1 MIPWDTLNPEQ
12 RQAIEAWD
20 EALLVMA
27 PVGTGKT
34 NCLALR
40 AAHAMDQGVA
50 ASRILCLSFTNKAA
64 REVRER
70 LVRLLGKA
78 GGEVTAKTFHG
89 LCAQILRAEAPAIGW
104 DRDFLVYDEEDC
116 RSLFGQVAKR
126 ASIQYPEKDADGFE
140 FLLFQAATAAR
151 LSEFEDQPPRTPQQV
166 FDEALAGS
174 RLDFLKYRGGLDF
187 KPLLARYV
195 HALRECHAVDFADL
209 ILGVNR
215 LWQESPAALARWRA
229 RFAWIQI
236 DEVQDTNRSEYLP
249 LRLLAE
255 EHKRLSFFGDID
267 QTIYGWRGSAPHEVL
282 ADFRSRFAPVRE
294 LQFTRNYRSTRLIL
308 AACERLIKACPGA
321 VTEHIV
327 PDSAEE
333 GERPLL
339 YEADNSH
346 DEARWIQEQV
356 EAIRAR
362 AGIAYGDIAVLTRTN
377 FTARDLSRHFEE
389 LGLPHLQVDQF
400 KFFQRAEIKETLAH
414 LRLLLNP
421 HDANS
426 MMRYLRTPPK
436 GVGDAAIEA
445 LSHGTPREAGLKL
458 GDLLDPA
465 TFRTGDPFLPLMDAM
480 RAGRAVVWDIE
491 TTGLSIAADEIV
503 ELAAARCGVR
513 GVIETFHRYIRPS
526 KPVADSEP
534 IHHLSDAFLAENGL
548 APQIVIEEFRV
559 FCQGCVMVGHN
570 IANFDMPMLR
580 SVCVRL
586 GLPEWSECAVFDTLD
601 LARRYLRMPRHRLGD
616 IARRLNFQNVPTHRA
631 DSDVAATVELLQY
644 LLPKLEEGAAARLD
658 AVKKYGARFQP
669 LAAVMTA
676 WRGRMVTDRPPELLE
691 RILDESGLRKHY
703 GRDAADAARREHL
716 EELVALFKQFDDEAM
731 QPVDALLHVLSVA
744 SLAKEID
751 GQAADGNKVLLLTVH
766 QAKGL
771 EFDTVFVAGCAEGE
785 YPNQRSVREGQEVEE
800 QRLFYVAISRAKK
813 RLLFTYPMV
822 SKWGRQLI
830 RSRYLRL
837 ILTGGVH
844 E

>member
-20 EALLVMA
+20 EAILVMA

-40 AAHAMDQGVA
+40 AAYAMEQGIPA
-50 ASRILCLSFTNKAA
+50 ARILCLSFTNKAA

-70 LVRLLGKA
+70 LIRLLGKA

-89 LCAQILRAEAPAIGW
+89 LCAQILRAEAPIIGW

-116 RSLFGQVAKR
+116 RSLMGQAAKR
-126 ASIQYPEKDADGFE
+126 AQIAVPEKESDAFE

-166 FDEALAGS
+166 FDAALAAS
-174 RLDFLKYRGGLDF
+174 RLDFLKFRGGLLF
-187 KPLLARYV
+187 KPLLTEYM

-236 DEVQDTNRSEYLP
+236 DEVQDTNRGEYLP

-282 ADFRSRFAPVRE
+282 ADFKSRFAPVCE
-294 LQFTRNYRSTRLIL
+294 IHFTRNYRSTRNIL
-308 AACERLIKACPGA
+308 AACEKLILACPGA
-321 VTEHIV
+321 VTKRIV
-327 PDSAEE
+327 PDSAED
-333 GERPLL
+333 GEPLEF
-339 YEADNSH
+339 YEADNQL
-346 DEARWIQEQV
+346 DEARWMQKQI

-362 AGIAYGDIAVLTRTN
+362 TGIAYGDIAVLTRTN

-414 LRLLLNP
+414 LRLLINP

-426 MMRYLRTPPK
+426 MMRFLRTPPK

-445 LSHGTPREAGLKL
+445 LSHGAPREAGLKM

-491 TTGLSIAADEIV
+491 TTGLSIATDEIV
-503 ELAAARCGVR
+503 ELAAARCGVG
-513 GVIETFHRYIRPS
+513 GVIETFHRYLVPS
-526 KPVADSEP
+526 KKVLDSEP
-534 IHHLSDAFLAENGL
+534 IHHLSDDFLAQNGTD
-548 APQIVIEEFRV
+548 PHTVIEEFRS
-559 FCQGCVMVGHN
+559 FCQGCVLVGHN

-586 GLPEWSECAVFDTLD
+586 GLPAWGECAVFDTLD

-616 IARRLNFQNVPTHRA
+616 IARRLGFQNIPTHRA
-631 DSDVAATVELLQY
+631 DSDVAATVELLQH

-669 LAAVMTA
+669 LASTMTA
-676 WRGRMVTDRPPELLE
+676 WRARMMVDRPAELLE
-691 RILDESGLRKHY
+691 LVLDQSGLRKLY
-703 GRDAADAARREHL
+703 ASDAARREHL
-716 EELVALFKQFDDEAM
+716 EELAGLFQQFDDESM

-744 SLAKEID
+744 ALAKEID
-751 GQAADGNKVLLLTVH
+751 GQTADGSKVLLLTVH

-771 EFDTVFVAGCAEGE
+771 EFETVFVAGCAEGE

-813 RLLFTYPMV
+813 RLLFSYPMV
-822 SKWGRQLI
+822 NKWGRQQV

-837 ILTGGVH
+837 VR
-844 E
+844 

>member
-12 RQAIEAWD
+12 RQAIDAWD
-20 EALLVMA
+20 EAILVMA

-40 AAHAMDQGVA
+40 AAHAMDQGVP

-64 REVRER
+64 REVRDR

-89 LCAQILRAEAPAIGW
+89 LCAQILRAEAPVIGW

-116 RSLFGQVAKR
+116 RSLLGQVAKR
-126 ASIQYPEKDADGFE
+126 ANILPPEKDSDGFE

-166 FDEALAGS
+166 FDDAVAAS
-174 RLDFLKYRGGLDF
+174 RLDFLKHRDGLNF
-187 KPLLARYV
+187 KPLLTEYM

-209 ILGVNR
+209 IIGVNR

-236 DEVQDTNRSEYLP
+236 DEVQDTNRGEYLP
-249 LRLLAE
+249 LRLLAG

-282 ADFRSRFAPVRE
+282 ADFKSRFAPVRE
-294 LQFTRNYRSTRLIL
+294 IHFTRNYRSTRNIL
-308 AACERLIKACPGA
+308 AACEKLILACPGA
-321 VTEHIV
+321 VTKRIV
-327 PDSAEE
+327 PDSADD
-333 GERPLL
+333 GEPPTF
-339 YEADNSH
+339 YEADNSL
-346 DEARWIQEQV
+346 DEARWIQKQI

-362 AGIAYGDIAVLTRTN
+362 ANIGYGDIAVLTRTN
-377 FTARDLSRHFEE
+377 FTARDLSRHFED
-389 LGLPHLQVDQF
+389 LGLPHVQVDQF

-436 GVGDAAIEA
+436 GVGEAAIEA
-445 LSHGTPREAGLKL
+445 LSHGAPREAGLKM

-465 TFRTGDPFLPLMDAM
+465 TFLTGDPFLPFMDAT

-491 TTGLSIAADEIV
+491 TTGLSIASDEIV
-503 ELAAARCGVR
+503 ELAAARCGVD
-513 GVIETFHRYIRPS
+513 GVIETFHRYLRPS
-526 KPVADSEP
+526 KKVLDSEP
-534 IHHLSDAFLAENGL
+534 IHHLNDAFLAQNGTDPH
-548 APQIVIEEFRV
+548 AAIEEFRA
-559 FCQGCVMVGHN
+559 FCRGCTLVGHN

-586 GLPEWSECAVFDTLD
+586 GLPEWGECAVFDTLD
-601 LARRYLRMPRHRLGD
+601 IARRYLRLPRHRLGD

-644 LLPKLEEGAAARLD
+644 LLPKLEAGAGARLD

-669 LAAVMTA
+669 LAQVMTA
-676 WRGRMVTDRPPELLE
+676 WRERMTVDRPAELLE
-691 RILDESGLRKHY
+691 RVLDESGLRKLY

-716 EELVALFKQFDDEAM
+716 EELVALFKQFDDEAL
-731 QPVDALLHVLSVA
+731 QPVDALLQVLSVA

-751 GQAADGNKVLLLTVH
+751 GQTADGSKVLLLTVH

-813 RLLFTYPMV
+813 RLLFSYPMV
-822 SKWGRQLI
+822 NKWGRQQV
-830 RSRYLRL
+830 RSRYLHLVR
-837 ILTGGVH
+837 
-844 E
+844 